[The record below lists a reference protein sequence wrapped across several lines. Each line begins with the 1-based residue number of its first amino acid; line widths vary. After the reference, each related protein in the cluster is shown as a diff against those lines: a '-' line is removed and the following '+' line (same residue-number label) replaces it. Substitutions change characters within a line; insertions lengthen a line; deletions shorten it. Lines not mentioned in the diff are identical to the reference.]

1 MENQVPEPLN
11 MRSYGLGRHFS
22 RAARVLLVLGATLLA
37 TGLIAETAFAA
48 GVEPVLTATS
58 ATFQIPSNPNRMT
71 FLMRLYAIEKNGHQN
86 LIGQDSGKSGELV
99 VRNHPDPTCYYQ
111 VDVYESVHLYT
122 GFRQQLTQCTNE
134 ASTTTTTSST
144 TTSTTSKV
152 VTTTT
157 SKPKTTGSHSGTTT
171 TVASTSPSTNSGPG
185 PATKSATS
193 VPPSALAFT
202 GAGPSMWILAAIG
215 GLFVL
220 AGGLLMGYARRYR
233 RVTPLN

>member
-1 MENQVPEPLN
+1 MENRVTESLN
-11 MRSYGLGRHFS
+11 MRTYGLGRNFS

-37 TGLIAETAFAA
+37 TGVIAETAFAA
-48 GVEPVLTATS
+48 GTEPVLTASS

-86 LIGQDSGKSGELV
+86 LIGQDSGRSGELLV
-99 VRNHPDPTCYYQ
+99 KVRPDPTCYYQ
-111 VDVYESVHLYT
+111 VDVYRSVHLYA
-122 GFRQQLTQCTNE
+122 GFRQQLAQCSTE
-134 ASTTTTTSST
+134 ASTTTSST
-144 TTSTTSKV
+144 TTSTTSK

-157 SKPKTTGSHSGTTT
+157 SKPKTTGSHSGTPT
-171 TVASTSPSTNSGPG
+171 TVASTATSATSASSGPG

-193 VPPSALAFT
+193 VPASALAFT

-220 AGGLLMGYARRYR
+220 AGGILMGYTRRYR
-233 RVTPLN
+233 KAAPLN